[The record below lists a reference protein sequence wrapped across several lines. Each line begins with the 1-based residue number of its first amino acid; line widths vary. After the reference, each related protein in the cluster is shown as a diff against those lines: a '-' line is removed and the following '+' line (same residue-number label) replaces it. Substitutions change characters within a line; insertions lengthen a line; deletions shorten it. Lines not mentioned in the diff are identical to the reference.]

1 MNSWLPVL
9 PFDVAAL
16 IVGIALGLILGL
28 LGGGGGLVA
37 VPILMTFFAMS
48 FDIASTA
55 SLVVIGVGSIVA
67 LVPHHRAKRVDWRTG
82 ILFGAVG
89 TLGAVAAAR
98 AAFWVDD
105 RIQQFAFAA
114 LLVIAGSIMVRGA
127 VRAHRARSQ
136 GVDITIASQ
145 QLRPRRLIPLAT
157 GVGLTTGMFGVG
169 GGFITVPALVAA
181 VSMPIKRATATALV
195 VIVINAAAALAARFS
210 ALPESSVLVP
220 LLVGSGLGAMG
231 GALWSRH
238 LPSWLL
244 SALFGALTLVIAV
257 FTAVTA

>member
-1 MNSWLPVL
+1 MDAL
-9 PFDVAAL
+9 PFDIAAL
-16 IVGIALGLILGL
+16 VVGIALGLILGL

-37 VPILMTFFAMS
+37 VPILMTFFAMT
-48 FDIASTA
+48 FDVASTA

-82 ILFGAVG
+82 LLFGAVG
-89 TLGAVAAAR
+89 TVSAVLAAR
-98 AAFWVDD
+98 AALRVDD
-105 RIQQFAFAA
+105 RIQQFAFA
-114 LLVIAGSIMVRGA
+114 LLLLIAGSIMVRGA
-127 VRAHRARSQ
+127 IRAHRARQQ
-136 GVDITIASQ
+136 GVDVTIATQ
-145 QLRPRRLIPLAT
+145 RIRPRRLVPLAS

-181 VSMPIKRATATALV
+181 ASMPIKRATATALV
-195 VIVINAAAALAARFS
+195 VIVINAAAALIARFS
-210 ALPESSVLVP
+210 ALPATSVLVP
-220 LLVGSGLGAMG
+220 LLIGSGLGAMT

-257 FTAVTA
+257 YTAATA